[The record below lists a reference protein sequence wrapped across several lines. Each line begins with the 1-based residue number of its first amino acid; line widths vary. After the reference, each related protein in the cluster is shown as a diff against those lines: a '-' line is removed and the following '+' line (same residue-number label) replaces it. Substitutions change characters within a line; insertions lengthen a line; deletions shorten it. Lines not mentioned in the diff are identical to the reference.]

1 MISLGLILKDLFIV
15 AQEYKIQKIGWE
27 PNILL
32 YLNFQNHKEK
42 YKGCEFHIWVH
53 KYEKMKRA

>member
-1 MISLGLILKDLFIV
+1 MQISSIFYDLILKDLFIV

-42 YKGCEFHIWVH
+42 
-53 KYEKMKRA
+53 